1 MSAYRSAAG
10 VASGDR
16 EPTLPLRRVPMTGKL
31 VGFVTTHQIHELW
44 THYFKGHTVGCTRP
58 NDQAVAYLRG
68 MCPGCDAH
76 CSLKYE
82 AYFGF
87 FNPSSKNHVILG
99 VPVGAVRQ
107 VIDQLGS
114 LSGIRGVQLDINR
127 AKPIMNSRVLVKTGM
142 QMTDRT
148 GIPAPFDVI
157 AHLQR
162 IWGVEHRQTIADSV
176 RPESREI
183 GECPQHDHTEFML
196 QRDIARAKQ
205 VDCGQNPIDGQT
217 QFPG

>member
-1 MSAYRSAAG
+1 MGTYRSAAG

-31 VGFVTTHQIHELW
+31 VGFITTHQIHELW
-44 THYFKGHTVGCTRP
+44 THYHKGHTVGCTRP
-58 NDQAVAYLRG
+58 NDPTVAYETG
-68 MCPGCDAH
+68 MCPGCDAR

-82 AYFGF
+82 AYCGF
-87 FNPSSKNHVILG
+87 FNPATKNHVILAL
-99 VPVGAVRQ
+99 PVGAVRQ

-114 LSGIRGVQLDINR
+114 LTGIRGVQLDVGR

-148 GIPAPFDVI
+148 GLPAPFDVI

-162 IWGVEHRQTIADSV
+162 IWGVEHRQTIADSQK
-176 RPESREI
+176 PESREV
-183 GECPQHDHTEFML
+183 GECPQHDYSEFRL
-196 QRDIARAKQ
+196 ERDIARAKEK
-205 VDCGQNPIDGQT
+205 DCGNDPIDDQL